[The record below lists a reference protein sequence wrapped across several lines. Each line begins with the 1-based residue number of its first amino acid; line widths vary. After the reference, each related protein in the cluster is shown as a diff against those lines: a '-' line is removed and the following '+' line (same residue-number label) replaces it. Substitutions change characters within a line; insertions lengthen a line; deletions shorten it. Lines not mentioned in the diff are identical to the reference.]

1 MKKYQTNIEG
11 CYGFEISS
19 FRDNRGETKKLVSA
33 SLEIPGFTVAR
44 NIFVSNLKVNTLR
57 GLHFQSNP
65 LSENKVLQ
73 SLSGK
78 ILDRII
84 DLRKDS
90 KTYLN
95 QFIQEVGPEEKIQGL
110 FIPAGCAHGYLTLK
124 PNSSMIY
131 LMDKD
136 YSESNVRGIRWNDPL
151 FEANWP
157 EKPFI
162 ISDRDKSWPNFN
174 C

>member
-1 MKKYQTNIEG
+1 MKKYESNIQG

-19 FRDNRGETKKLVSA
+19 YRDQRGDTKKLINA
-33 SLEIPGFTVAR
+33 SLEFSGFTVAR
-44 NIFVSNLKVNTLR
+44 IIYVKNPKVNTLR

-65 LSENKVLQ
+65 FSENKILE

-78 ILDRII
+78 ILDRVI

-95 QFIQEVGPEEKIQGL
+95 QFFQEVGPDEKIQGL

-131 LMDKD
+131 SMDKD
-136 YSESNVRGIRWNDPL
+136 YSERNVKGIRWNDPL
-151 FEANWP
+151 FEVTWP

-162 ISDRDKSWPNFN
+162 ISDQDKSWPNFN
-174 C
+174 S